1 MAEMA
6 QRLPFKLEWIGYNRL
21 DLIGSK
27 PHTIQLLKDSG
38 LKSSFFGI
46 ESFHS
51 QASKI
56 VGKGWNGVRGKEFLI
71 ELKERWGITTFYQLL
86 LIIAVFA
93 INGSLS
99 ARISNYLLMFIGIND
114 YNTHWFIYYLI
125 LLVLVLP
132 IYPFL
137 LMGFGYLF
145 GQSKFF
151 FPFGKRM
158 LSKIGLEF
166 IFKKKAS

>member
-1 MAEMA
+1 M
-6 QRLPFKLEWIGYNRL
+6 K
-21 DLIGSK
+21 K
-27 PHTIQLLKDSG
+27 
-38 LKSSFFGI
+38 
-46 ESFHS
+46 
-51 QASKI
+51 
-56 VGKGWNGVRGKEFLI
+56 
-71 ELKERWGITTFYQLL
+71 LKERWGITTIYQLI
-86 LIIAVFA
+86 LIIVVFA

-99 ARISNYLLMFIGIND
+99 ARISSYLMALIGLND
-114 YNTHWFIYYLI
+114 KNTHWFIYYLI

-158 LSKIGLEF
+158 LAKIGLGF
-166 IFKKKAS
+166 IFNKKAS

>member
-1 MAEMA
+1 ME
-6 QRLPFKLEWIGYNRL
+6 K
-21 DLIGSK
+21 
-27 PHTIQLLKDSG
+27 
-38 LKSSFFGI
+38 
-46 ESFHS
+46 
-51 QASKI
+51 
-56 VGKGWNGVRGKEFLI
+56 
-71 ELKERWGITTFYQLL
+71 LKERWGINTIYQLL
-86 LIIAVFA
+86 LIIVVFA

-99 ARISNYLLMFIGIND
+99 ARISSYLMELIGLND
-114 YNTHWFIYYLI
+114 KNTHWFIYYLI

-158 LSKIGLEF
+158 LAKIGLGF
-166 IFKKKAS
+166 IFNKKAS

>member
-1 MAEMA
+1 M
-6 QRLPFKLEWIGYNRL
+6 K
-21 DLIGSK
+21 K
-27 PHTIQLLKDSG
+27 
-38 LKSSFFGI
+38 
-46 ESFHS
+46 
-51 QASKI
+51 
-56 VGKGWNGVRGKEFLI
+56 
-71 ELKERWGITTFYQLL
+71 LKERWGINTFYQLL

-93 INGSLS
+93 INGSIS
-99 ARISNYLLMFIGIND
+99 ARISSYLMTFIGIND
-114 YNTHWFIYYLI
+114 NNTHWFIYYLI

-158 LSKIGLEF
+158 LSKIGLGF
-166 IFKKKAS
+166 IFNKKAS

>member
-1 MAEMA
+1 MK
-6 QRLPFKLEWIGYNRL
+6 KLN
-21 DLIGSK
+21 
-27 PHTIQLLKDSG
+27 
-38 LKSSFFGI
+38 
-46 ESFHS
+46 
-51 QASKI
+51 
-56 VGKGWNGVRGKEFLI
+56 
-71 ELKERWGITTFYQLL
+71 ERWGITTIYQLL
-86 LIIAVFA
+86 LIIIVFA

-99 ARISNYLLMFIGIND
+99 ARISSYLMELIGISD
-114 YNTHWFIYYLI
+114 ENTHWFLYYLI

-158 LSKIGLEF
+158 LSKIGLGF
-166 IFKKKAS
+166 IFNKKAS

>member
-1 MAEMA
+1 M
-6 QRLPFKLEWIGYNRL
+6 K
-21 DLIGSK
+21 K
-27 PHTIQLLKDSG
+27 
-38 LKSSFFGI
+38 
-46 ESFHS
+46 
-51 QASKI
+51 
-56 VGKGWNGVRGKEFLI
+56 
-71 ELKERWGITTFYQLL
+71 LKERWGITTIYQLL
-86 LIIAVFA
+86 LIIIVFA

-99 ARISNYLLMFIGIND
+99 ARISNYLLTFIGIND

-158 LSKIGLEF
+158 LSKIGLGF
-166 IFKKKAS
+166 IFNKKAS

>member
-1 MAEMA
+1 M
-6 QRLPFKLEWIGYNRL
+6 K
-21 DLIGSK
+21 K
-27 PHTIQLLKDSG
+27 
-38 LKSSFFGI
+38 
-46 ESFHS
+46 
-51 QASKI
+51 
-56 VGKGWNGVRGKEFLI
+56 
-71 ELKERWGITTFYQLL
+71 LKERWGITTIYQLL
-86 LIIAVFA
+86 LIIMVFA

-99 ARISNYLLMFIGIND
+99 ARISSYLMTLIGLND
-114 YNTHWFIYYLI
+114 DNTHWFIYYLI

-158 LSKIGLEF
+158 LSKIGLGF
-166 IFKKKAS
+166 IFNKKAS

>member
-1 MAEMA
+1 M
-6 QRLPFKLEWIGYNRL
+6 K
-21 DLIGSK
+21 K
-27 PHTIQLLKDSG
+27 
-38 LKSSFFGI
+38 
-46 ESFHS
+46 
-51 QASKI
+51 
-56 VGKGWNGVRGKEFLI
+56 
-71 ELKERWGITTFYQLL
+71 LKERWGINTFYQLL

-93 INGSLS
+93 INGSIS
-99 ARISNYLLMFIGIND
+99 ARISSYLMTFIGMNEN
-114 YNTHWFIYYLI
+114 NTHWLVYYLI

-158 LSKIGLEF
+158 LSKIGLGF
-166 IFKKKAS
+166 IFNKKAS

>member
-1 MAEMA
+1 M
-6 QRLPFKLEWIGYNRL
+6 K
-21 DLIGSK
+21 K
-27 PHTIQLLKDSG
+27 
-38 LKSSFFGI
+38 
-46 ESFHS
+46 
-51 QASKI
+51 
-56 VGKGWNGVRGKEFLI
+56 
-71 ELKERWGITTFYQLL
+71 LKERWGITTIYQLL
-86 LIIAVFA
+86 LIIIVFA

-99 ARISNYLLMFIGIND
+99 ARISSYLMTIIGLND
-114 YNTHWFIYYLI
+114 DNIHWFIYYLI

-158 LSKIGLEF
+158 LAKIGLGF
-166 IFKKKAS
+166 IFNKKAS

>member
-1 MAEMA
+1 M
-6 QRLPFKLEWIGYNRL
+6 K
-21 DLIGSK
+21 K
-27 PHTIQLLKDSG
+27 
-38 LKSSFFGI
+38 
-46 ESFHS
+46 
-51 QASKI
+51 
-56 VGKGWNGVRGKEFLI
+56 
-71 ELKERWGITTFYQLL
+71 LKERWGITTIYQLI
-86 LIIAVFA
+86 LIIVVFA

-99 ARISNYLLMFIGIND
+99 ARISSNLMTLIGLND
-114 YNTHWFIYYLI
+114 KNTHWFIYYLI

-158 LSKIGLEF
+158 LAKIGLGF
-166 IFKKKAS
+166 IFNKKAS

>member
-1 MAEMA
+1 M
-6 QRLPFKLEWIGYNRL
+6 K
-21 DLIGSK
+21 K
-27 PHTIQLLKDSG
+27 
-38 LKSSFFGI
+38 
-46 ESFHS
+46 
-51 QASKI
+51 
-56 VGKGWNGVRGKEFLI
+56 
-71 ELKERWGITTFYQLL
+71 LKERWGITTIYQLL
-86 LIIAVFA
+86 LIIIVFA

-99 ARISNYLLMFIGIND
+99 ARISSYLMELIGISD
-114 YNTHWFIYYLI
+114 ENTHWFIYYLI

-158 LSKIGLEF
+158 LSKIGLGF
-166 IFKKKAS
+166 IFNKKAS

>member
-1 MAEMA
+1 ME
-6 QRLPFKLEWIGYNRL
+6 K
-21 DLIGSK
+21 
-27 PHTIQLLKDSG
+27 
-38 LKSSFFGI
+38 
-46 ESFHS
+46 
-51 QASKI
+51 
-56 VGKGWNGVRGKEFLI
+56 
-71 ELKERWGITTFYQLL
+71 LKERWGITTIYQLL
-86 LIIAVFA
+86 LIIVVFA

-99 ARISNYLLMFIGIND
+99 ARISSYLMELIGLND
-114 YNTHWFIYYLI
+114 KNTHWFIYYLI

-158 LSKIGLEF
+158 LTKIGLGF
-166 IFKKKAS
+166 IFNKKAS

>member
-1 MAEMA
+1 M
-6 QRLPFKLEWIGYNRL
+6 K
-21 DLIGSK
+21 K
-27 PHTIQLLKDSG
+27 
-38 LKSSFFGI
+38 
-46 ESFHS
+46 
-51 QASKI
+51 
-56 VGKGWNGVRGKEFLI
+56 
-71 ELKERWGITTFYQLL
+71 LKERWGITTIYQLL

-99 ARISNYLLMFIGIND
+99 ARISSYLMNVIGFSND
-114 YNTHWFIYYLI
+114 NTHWFIYYLI

-158 LSKIGLEF
+158 LTKIGLGF
-166 IFKKKAS
+166 IFNKKAS

>member
-1 MAEMA
+1 ME
-6 QRLPFKLEWIGYNRL
+6 K
-21 DLIGSK
+21 
-27 PHTIQLLKDSG
+27 
-38 LKSSFFGI
+38 
-46 ESFHS
+46 
-51 QASKI
+51 
-56 VGKGWNGVRGKEFLI
+56 
-71 ELKERWGITTFYQLL
+71 LKERWGITTIYQLI
-86 LIIAVFA
+86 LIIVVFA

-99 ARISNYLLMFIGIND
+99 ARISNYLINAIGITD
-114 YNTHWFIYYLI
+114 DNTHWFIYYLI

-158 LSKIGLEF
+158 LAKIGLGF
-166 IFKKKAS
+166 IFNKKAS